1 MRFTSLKGGK
11 KIIGW
16 HEEISPPAMP
26 NNQNYERYLSLKIM
40 CRGGKHRILLE
51 LNRFENLSN
60 ILGISHENLI
70 L

>member
-1 MRFTSLKGGK
+1 MRKDLLQLYR
-11 KIIGW
+11 
-16 HEEISPPAMP
+16 PD
-26 NNQNYERYLSLKIM
+26 NQNYERYLSLKIM